1 MADMYDYPE
10 IYDER
15 FTEAANTAYR
25 EHYRKLLDGCDIH
38 DILDCSFGTGNLTF
52 ELCELGYNVWGSD
65 ISQSMLEQ
73 GAKKAATKGFDVPLV
88 QADFRELSAHFDR
101 TFDCVMST
109 GSALGHV
116 DNAGVVKALT
126 EMDKLVH
133 TGGYLY
139 LDTRNWDM
147 ELCNKKHIQFAHP
160 YDRENGERIH
170 MVQVWEYPPDGT
182 IRINICQA
190 YERDKKI
197 YQQEIFE
204 EVLTPFSIDLLT
216 DTLTKLGYRD
226 IVIKPLP
233 YFHDMDF
240 MDIPWYCLRAQKA

>member
-1 MADMYDYPE
+1 MADLYDYPE

-25 EHYRKLLDGCDIH
+25 EHYKKLLHDCEIR

-52 ELCELGYNVWGSD
+52 ELCELGYHVWGSD
-65 ISQSMLEQ
+65 ISQTMLDQ
-73 GAKKAATKGFDVPLV
+73 GAKKAAAKGFHVPLT
-88 QADFRELSAHFDR
+88 QCDFRQLSAHFDR

-116 DNAGVVKALT
+116 SNADVVKALI
-126 EMDKLVH
+126 EMDKLVRP
-133 TGGYLY
+133 GGYLY

-147 ELCNKKHIQFAHP
+147 ELQNKKHIQFAHP
-160 YDRENGERIH
+160 YDRANGERIH

-197 YQQEIFE
+197 YAQEIYE
-204 EVLTPFSIDLLT
+204 EILHPFSIALVKN
-216 DTLTKLGYRD
+216 TLTGLGYHD
-226 IVIKPLP
+226 FVIKPLP
-233 YFHDMDF
+233 YFHDMEF
-240 MDIPWYCLRAQKA
+240 METPWYCLRAQKS